1 MNLVIQSVVVALA
14 VAACLAYS
22 FWRLASLKLRLRLLD
37 GLEHLPRAVKGSW
50 VGTLRQKTFAQ
61 LAGGCAGCAAG
72 GLATPGAAARPTQTP
87 GAPRR

>member
-1 MNLVIQSVVVALA
+1 MTLVLQAVVVALA
-14 VAACLAYS
+14 VAACLVFS

-37 GLEHLPRAVKGSW
+37 ALEHLPRRVKGGW
-50 VGTLRQKTFAQ
+50 VTTLRQRTFAQ

-72 GLATPGAAARPTQTP
+72 GLAIPGAAARPTQTP